1 MQITLSLSLSILTN
15 YFLRWLELSI
25 CTKIKNSSRGQG
37 ILRVKLHWN
46 PLNRNNNLILYYNVD
61 LHQKI
66 LFHLSRRIIFFN
78 HGIINCSEVS
88 ASSYML
94 TFARGSAISI
104 PSFHVIFIIHHELT
118 CLPIQVQGELQL
130 TTKKVILQ
138 LCWML
143 ANMRTT
149 SLLLLCLQK

>member
-1 MQITLSLSLSILTN
+1 MQITLSLSILTN
-15 YFLRWLELSI
+15 YFLCWLELSI
-25 CTKIKNSSRGQG
+25 CTKIKNSWRGRG

-46 PLNRNNNLILYYNVD
+46 PFNWNNNLILNYNID

-66 LFHLSRRIIFFN
+66 PFHLSNRIIFCLTMGSLIALNFQQAV
-78 HGIINCSEVS
+78 IT
-88 ASSYML
+88 L

-104 PSFHVIFIIHHELT
+104 PSLNVIFIICHELT
-118 CLPIQVQGELQL
+118 CLPIRVQGELQL
-130 TTKKVILQ
+130 TTRKVILQ

-149 SLLLLCLQK
+149 NPLLLCLQK